1 MTEKKSSD
9 KIDDRTPE
17 LAFEP
22 ETGFLY
28 LTDGR
33 TRENKL
39 RIDGS
44 NLCFWFRSHRKEYP
58 FRLDSVLRRILDWL

>member
-1 MTEKKSSD
+1 MTESRSSD
-9 KIDDRTPE
+9 KIGDRTPE

-33 TRENKL
+33 TRENVA
-39 RIDGS
+39 RIVGHT
-44 NLCFWFRSHRKEYP
+44 LYFWFRPNRREYP
-58 FRLDSVLRRILDWL
+58 FRLDKILSRIFN